1 LNKLLGIEGL
11 RRYLSNYFQSLGY
24 DNLKEL
30 IRIKI
35 KINYKEWQ
43 RMSKLNTS
51 KSTMNYGIRIKL
63 LLGFLV
69 VLILTMLVGGVGYYG
84 VNKIGRDAEVLGG
97 HWLKATVAL
106 AHVVEDTEDTQRTLL
121 LGFTMHDDAINYQN
135 FKTNFRS
142 YKIKWQNDFATYE
155 KYLTTE
161 EEKARYVAMQKSF
174 DAYMLDADQVWKLLD
189 EGKGVEARPILSK
202 SSFEMLLKNMEDQM
216 AIMAIGGNNAV
227 IGAQATHNSVVRL
240 LLIFVAIAVL
250 GGAVLAIMLARH
262 ISKPLAAVTK
272 VAQAVAEGDLNVQMP
287 NIKNRDEI
295 GVLSKSVGE
304 MVYSLRVVIGEVL
317 AQSESVAATS
327 QELSAAAEE
336 ATASSEQVS
345 DTLAQLATGA
355 SEQAISVG
363 DTSGVIEQLAASA
376 QQVAENA
383 EIVSQS
389 SGKAAR
395 AAEMG
400 AVQAENAVQKI
411 EQIREVS
418 ANTAEAVS
426 QLGDQ
431 SKQIGQIVDVIKG
444 IADQTNLLALNAAIE
459 AARAG
464 EQGRGF
470 AVVAE
475 EVRKL
480 AEQSSMSATQIATL
494 IDNIQRET
502 ERTVELMEKG
512 KLEVAAGVDAVNLA
526 GNSFRTI
533 VEEVNSVVDQIQL
546 VTAAS
551 QQMAIG
557 TTHAVKSVESI
568 GVIAEQTAASA
579 EEVSAASEEQA
590 ATMISVSQSA
600 EALAKLGESLMSA
613 VAKFKV

>member
-1 LNKLLGIEGL
+1 
-11 RRYLSNYFQSLGY
+11 
-24 DNLKEL
+24 
-30 IRIKI
+30 
-35 KINYKEWQ
+35 
-43 RMSKLNTS
+43 MSKLNTS
-51 KSTMNYGIRIKL
+51 KSGIKYGIRIKL
-63 LLGFLV
+63 QLGFLV
-69 VLILTMLVGGVGYYG
+69 VLLLTMLVGGVGYYG
-84 VNKIGRDAEVLGG
+84 VYKINQSAEDLGG
-97 HWLKATVAL
+97 HWLKATLAL
-106 AHVVEDTEDTQRTLL
+106 AQVVEDTEDTRRTLL
-121 LGFTMHDDAINYQN
+121 VGFTMRADTVEYLNI
-135 FKTNFRS
+135 KTSFNS
-142 YKIKWQNDFATYE
+142 YKIKWENDFTTYE
-155 KYLTTE
+155 KYVTTSE
-161 EEKARYVAMQKSF
+161 GKARNTAMRKSF
-174 DAYMLDADQVWKLLD
+174 DAYMIDADQVWQLVEEKRD
-189 EGKGVEARPILSK
+189 IEARPVLTVKSK
-202 SSFEMLLKNMEDQM
+202 LSFEQLLKDMEEQM
-216 AIMAIGGNNAV
+216 AFMSDGGNQAV
-227 IGAQATHNSVVRL
+227 MAAMATHSSVARL
-240 LLIFVAIAVL
+240 LLIFVAFAVIV
-250 GGAVLAIMLARH
+250 GAVLSIMLARH

-272 VAQAVAEGDLNVQMP
+272 VAQTVAEGDLNVQMP
-287 NIKNRDEI
+287 KIKNRDEI
-295 GVLSKSVGE
+295 GILASAVTE
-304 MVYSLRVVIGEVL
+304 MVDSLRGVISEVL
-317 AQSESVAATS
+317 IQSESVAATS

-345 DTLAQLATGA
+345 ETLTQLATGA
-355 SEQAISVG
+355 SDQAISVG

-383 EIVSQS
+383 EVVSQS

-418 ANTAEAVS
+418 AQTAEAVF

-480 AEQSSMSATQIATL
+480 AEQSSISATQIATL

-502 ERTVELMEKG
+502 DRTVELMEKG
-512 KLEVAAGVDAVNLA
+512 KVGVAAGVEAVNLA
-526 GNSFRTI
+526 GSSFRTI
-533 VEEVNSVVDQIQL
+533 VDEVNSVVNQIQL

-600 EALAKLGESLMSA
+600 EALAKLGESLMGA